1 MIGQN
6 EPRRLESRRPVHEVF
21 DFDFTEQEVKM
32 SGQTDLTF
40 VAKEDGVL
48 NCIVFWYKMALT
60 ADVSLDHTPEQLRE
74 SAAVRGDYNRHAYQ
88 WLPTPLQVSKGDEID
103 IRASYSRSRIRF
115 EIMNKEIPKKPK
127 GVGCP
132 RWLFLR
138 LWDEQRLE
146 AFRKAIE
153 KALEKI
159 MEARDATPKLDRPP
173 LRIVHMGAG
182 LGQISMLTAKCAR
195 EAGITDEEI
204 ETHGSSVIALEQM
217 PKVVKLARRLF
228 RDNGLDRDVFLCSE
242 DVRKLPSQ
250 PQRAQLVICEHF
262 DPGLLGEGILVLL
275 NAARIKMCNAFEHQ
289 VIPSRATIWAAA
301 FEFGE
306 QLRSYDGFDLSALN
320 HYRTGLMTDLDTALA
335 DGSARQLSNV
345 FEVFKFDFEKNLM
358 PDAHSI
364 TFTPISTGKITAI
377 VFWYEMHMDMEGD
390 VILTNWPESIPPAD
404 FSMLEKDLHRVSPL
418 RQAVCNFQGSYIQE
432 VVKDEPIEIDVGY
445 QQAWPQF
452 IWPGTEMVQKESGER
467 IPKPPPMPRHRLYF
481 EKMKTETEKLEQQ
494 LQSGLMYD
502 ETQWSTVRV
511 KGDGRGD
518 GHAHVIGDVGTA
530 TVTVSQASQDAVHDR
545 VHHVH
550 HVTYSD
556 DPPEH
561 LHEYVVHDRVH
572 HVHHVTHSDDPPEH
586 RHEYA
591 TYADRV
597 PGEAKPD
604 WSHVYLSQQHL
615 DPSKVPAEW
624 MDDTGKD
631 TQIIHDHHII
641 FDDLPAVHHVQH
653 IVHHHYDQAQAP
665 APKYTCDGRETQF
678 DDCPDQT
685 RCVACT
691 PVDCLFTEWSRWYDG
706 AGCIGLRFRHRSIQ
720 VRNNECGLPCYG
732 SKMES
737 ELLAEPKPECLKKQ
751 QDCVFSSWSQWSVC
765 KSQVD
770 QAIRERHIDREPL
783 HNGEPCKGSSKETR
797 PCGGPEPMPCIL
809 SDWHEWTP
817 CSATCGEGRHARMRR
832 VKNEDYLSGQTC
844 DDALM
849 ETKECSVSSC
859 PSQDCSISTWSEW
872 SPCGRQSLQK
882 TRNRVVLVSP
892 EGSGMGC
899 NVSLMEA
906 DACAPQAGEDC
917 IVSEWSAWTHCDK
930 SCHGGQTYRHRRLM
944 RYNSFGGT
952 CPTSSLKEVAPCNT
966 QACVPVT
973 RDCAFGDWG
982 NWSTCSQET
991 GEGFSKRLRSL
1002 VPATGDG
1009 KACNGTTVELKAC
1022 QIKPQEV
1029 VDCKW
1034 GSWLDWSDCTKT
1046 CGGGSMR
1053 RSRAVE
1059 AAPRNGGLPCQAE
1072 DKEEVAFCSTMPC
1085 SGECIDGK
1093 WSDWADWG
1101 ECSAYCGSGFQKRRR
1116 SLATL
1121 PTACGAMPEGH
1132 REDYRL
1138 CDPALPAC
1146 EQDQNCRLSLWSSW
1160 SECSKDCHGV
1170 RERVR
1175 HITMFA
1181 RGNGV
1186 PCVNESLKDI
1196 EDCNPLLGGAAP
1208 AACGT
1213 APLQDC
1219 VLQDWSEWSDCSV
1232 TCGGGEQL
1240 RKRTVLQ
1247 ASSNGGRPCN
1257 GTLTLVQGC
1266 SPTPCHVHVAKDCK
1280 WGDWADW
1287 GDCTHCGGQRTR
1299 HRIIE
1304 QLPTLHGK
1312 LCDEEDAKEV
1322 SNCTSY
1328 CHDRKYCVWSEWSG
1342 RECAPTCGVS
1352 TTMRN
1357 RVLKLVD
1364 VADAKD
1370 SLFVG
1375 DKHSGCL
1382 GSQLDV
1388 TTCPSSSEHCTEC
1401 VPVDCAFGPWSE
1413 WNEPTCVGLCERQ
1426 RVVKQMSNECGS
1438 PCSGALQETKHCQS
1452 NSCDAPQDC
1461 EVSDWTEWSHCS
1473 NATGHMGGQRYRR
1486 RDVLQAPKRGG
1497 LACYGDL
1504 GQTKACKGE
1513 LPEPCVMDQWQ
1524 SWGDC
1529 STTCGEGFRSRERTI
1544 KRLADDGGTQC
1555 NGRLSEVKECHAG
1568 FWEDCGL
1575 GSEQDC
1581 EFDAWNDW
1589 SDCSFSMQRERS
1601 RDFKK
1606 RALLGGLPCMGPM
1619 HELETCHHDPV
1630 DCTVS
1635 DWTDWDNCD
1644 RTCGSAHARRQ
1655 REILTFPMHGGKFC
1669 PSDLVE
1675 MKACHLPT
1683 CDLKD
1688 CKVSGWLEWGAC
1700 SASCGPGQQSRV
1712 RAVINLR
1719 EPGGFGCF
1727 FSIAENQACQGSDGA
1742 CSADCEW
1749 ENWDDWSD
1757 CSQSCGGGH
1766 MKRERKIKT
1775 MPSEGGKACDNKD
1788 MTEMLPCN
1796 VGACHEHCVDG
1807 AWAVWEQWSPCSRT
1821 CGGGVTFRR
1830 REVKQMANSCGHPA
1844 IGHDK
1849 ETKFCNVDVHCQKD
1863 KDCLYTGWSSWNEC
1877 SSSCTG
1883 IRFRRRSIAAYGHGD
1898 GLFCQGAL
1906 QEVSMCN
1913 PAEGE
1918 AAPSGCLEGPKVDCV
1933 LSAWSGWDACSATC
1947 DGGEQRRHRYVTQH
1961 PHHGGLACK
1970 GTLVDVRE
1978 CGRDH
1983 CHNGGHPLD
1992 CVYGQWKEWAA
2003 CGQCDGE
2010 RKRVREILVYPAKG
2024 GRECVPAAMEE
2035 VGACPNPCASELACS
2050 WQSCS
2055 GHPDLCARPCV
2066 YIAKRGACNVD
2077 SCNFCH
2083 LGHDPDRPPAK
2094 LDQRSRQILSKLAR
2108 GDVCALL
2115 LGIFRAKIEQM
2126 EQLRDT
2132 AAHILKLLEEEI
2144 AKYPPEGRLAGKRSQ
2159 ELRKFLGRMSLTYSM
2174 TYFSPNLPENLI
2186 VAFERMRQ
2194 SYPSPQGA
2202 DLSLREALVLFPPR
2216 MITAMRNDEDM
2227 DDLITEGAVWRVWVR
2242 VLIEKEGYTGYILQL
2257 FGILHPILCPG
2268 SGLAIHLRLVG
2279 ATEAHDSPVNPVGTA
2294 VGIRRRSFAGAT
2306 TAIIGAGWTRAGKR
2320 SKWSSC
2326 SATCGTGGRR
2336 HRFREM
2342 IKVTRPVNS
2351 GLAGKPHRDLI
2362 QKYRTLYDRTRS
2374 LEEGQMKEIGLA
2386 FLAGFLALSA
2396 VGTFVQRLRRPA
2408 IQVTMVDTEQA
2419 LAGDEAS
2426 DVEEEMLGDGYAAAE
2441 RIALEPNGNPNY
2453 LIDPNNANF
2462 FHMMFFL

>member
-1 MIGQN
+1 MA
-6 EPRRLESRRPVHEVF
+6 RL
-21 DFDFTEQEVKM
+21 
-32 SGQTDLTF
+32 
-40 VAKEDGVL
+40 
-48 NCIVFWYKMALT
+48 
-60 ADVSLDHTPEQLRE
+60 
-74 SAAVRGDYNRHAYQ
+74 RH
-88 WLPTPLQVSKGDEID
+88 
-103 IRASYSRSRIRF
+103 
-115 EIMNKEIPKKPK
+115 
-127 GVGCP
+127 
-132 RWLFLR
+132 
-138 LWDEQRLE
+138 
-146 AFRKAIE
+146 
-153 KALEKI
+153 
-159 MEARDATPKLDRPP
+159 
-173 LRIVHMGAG
+173 
-182 LGQISMLTAKCAR
+182 
-195 EAGITDEEI
+195 
-204 ETHGSSVIALEQM
+204 
-217 PKVVKLARRLF
+217 
-228 RDNGLDRDVFLCSE
+228 
-242 DVRKLPSQ
+242 
-250 PQRAQLVICEHF
+250 
-262 DPGLLGEGILVLL
+262 LVLL
-275 NAARIKMCNAFEHQ
+275 SLTALSF
-289 VIPSRATIWAAA
+289 AAA
-301 FEFGE
+301 AE
-306 QLRSYDGFDLSALN
+306 
-320 HYRTGLMTDLDTALA
+320 
-335 DGSARQLSNV
+335 
-345 FEVFKFDFEKNLM
+345 
-358 PDAHSI
+358 
-364 TFTPISTGKITAI
+364 
-377 VFWYEMHMDMEGD
+377 
-390 VILTNWPESIPPAD
+390 
-404 FSMLEKDLHRVSPL
+404 
-418 RQAVCNFQGSYIQE
+418 
-432 VVKDEPIEIDVGY
+432 
-445 QQAWPQF
+445 
-452 IWPGTEMVQKESGER
+452 
-467 IPKPPPMPRHRLYF
+467 
-481 EKMKTETEKLEQQ
+481 
-494 LQSGLMYD
+494 

-518 GHAHVIGDVGTA
+518 GHAHVIGDVGTV
-530 TVTVSQASQDAVHDR
+530 TVTQEASQDELHDP

-550 HVTYSD
+550 HVIYSD

-561 LHEYVVHDRVH
+561 LH
-572 HVHHVTHSDDPPEH
+572 
-586 RHEYA
+586 HEYA
-591 TYADRV
+591 YADAADDPVV
-597 PGEAKPD
+597 PGQAKPD

-624 MDDTGKD
+624 MDDSGGKD
-631 TQIIHDHHII
+631 TEIIHDHHII

-653 IVHHHYDQAQAP
+653 IVHYHYDQAQAP
-665 APKYTCDGRETQF
+665 VPKHTCDGREVQW

-797 PCGGPEPMPCIL
+797 PCGGPEPLPCIL

-817 CSATCGEGRHARMRR
+817 CSATCGEGRHNRMRR
-832 VKNEDYLSGQTC
+832 VKSEDYLSGQTC

-849 ETKECSVSSC
+849 ETKECSADPC

-882 TRNRVVLVSP
+882 TRNRVVLISP
-892 EGSGMGC
+892 EGAGMGC

-944 RYNSFGGT
+944 RYNSFGGA

-973 RDCAFGDWG
+973 RDCVFGDWSD
-982 NWSTCSQET
+982 WSECSQET
-991 GEGFSKRLRSL
+991 GEGFSKRIRSL
-1002 VPATGDG
+1002 EPATGDR
-1009 KACNGTTVELKAC
+1009 KACNGTTVELQAC

-1059 AAPRNGGLPCQAE
+1059 TAPRNGGLPCQAE
-1072 DKEEVAFCSTMPC
+1072 DKEEVNFCNTMPC

-1093 WSDWADWG
+1093 WSSWADWG

-1121 PTACGAMPEGH
+1121 PTACGAMPEGP
-1132 REDYRL
+1132 REDFRL
-1138 CDPALPAC
+1138 CDPAPPAC
-1146 EQDQNCRLSLWSSW
+1146 EQDQNCRLSLWSTW

-1196 EDCNPLLGGAAP
+1196 EDCNPLLGGAPP

-1257 GTLTLVQGC
+1257 GTLTVVQGC
-1266 SPTPCHVHVAKDCK
+1266 SPTPCHIHVARDCK
-1280 WGDWADW
+1280 WGDWSDW

-1299 HRIIE
+1299 HRVIA

-1312 LCDEEDAKEV
+1312 MCDEEDAKEV

-1370 SLFVG
+1370 YLFVG

-1388 TTCPSSSEHCTEC
+1388 STCPSSSEDCTEC
-1401 VPVDCAFGPWSE
+1401 VPVDCAFGPWSD

-1452 NSCDAPQDC
+1452 NSCEAPEDC
-1461 EVSDWTEWSHCS
+1461 EVSDWSEWSRCS

-1504 GQTKACKGE
+1504 EQTKACKGE

-1524 SWGDC
+1524 SWGSC
-1529 STTCGEGFRSRERTI
+1529 STTCGEGFQSRERTI

-1655 REILTFPMHGGKFC
+1655 REILTFPKHGGDFC
-1669 PSDLVE
+1669 PSDLVQ
-1675 MKACHLPT
+1675 MKACHLPG
-1683 CDLKD
+1683 CNLKD

-1727 FSIAENQACQGSDGA
+1727 FSIAENQACQGGGA
-1742 CSADCEW
+1742 CAADCEW
-1749 ENWDDWSD
+1749 QNWDDWSD

-1775 MPSEGGKACDNKD
+1775 MPSEGGKACDDKD

-1883 IRFRRRSIAAYGHGD
+1883 IRFRRRSIAAYGHGN
-1898 GLFCQGAL
+1898 GLFCQGTL

-1918 AAPSGCLEGPKVDCV
+1918 AQPSGCLEGPKVDCV
-1933 LSAWSGWDACSATC
+1933 LSAWSGWEACSATC

-2050 WQSCS
+2050 WQS
-2055 GHPDLCARPCV
+2055 
-2066 YIAKRGACNVD
+2066 
-2077 SCNFCH
+2077 
-2083 LGHDPDRPPAK
+2083 
-2094 LDQRSRQILSKLAR
+2094 
-2108 GDVCALL
+2108 
-2115 LGIFRAKIEQM
+2115 
-2126 EQLRDT
+2126 
-2132 AAHILKLLEEEI
+2132 
-2144 AKYPPEGRLAGKRSQ
+2144 
-2159 ELRKFLGRMSLTYSM
+2159 
-2174 TYFSPNLPENLI
+2174 
-2186 VAFERMRQ
+2186 
-2194 SYPSPQGA
+2194 
-2202 DLSLREALVLFPPR
+2202 
-2216 MITAMRNDEDM
+2216 
-2227 DDLITEGAVWRVWVR
+2227 W
-2242 VLIEKEGYTGYILQL
+2242 
-2257 FGILHPILCPG
+2257 
-2268 SGLAIHLRLVG
+2268 
-2279 ATEAHDSPVNPVGTA
+2279 
-2294 VGIRRRSFAGAT
+2294 
-2306 TAIIGAGWTRAGKR
+2306 

-2326 SATCGTGGRR
+2326 SATCGTGGKRQ
-2336 HRFREM
+2336 RFREL

-2351 GLAGKPHRDLI
+2351 GLAGKPHGDLI
-2362 QKYRTLYDRTRS
+2362 EKYRTLYDRTRS

-2396 VGTFVQRLRRPA
+2396 IATFVQRLRRPA
-2408 IQVTMVDTEQA
+2408 VGQVAMVDTEQA
-2419 LAGDEAS
+2419 IGDEAS
-2426 DVEEEMLGDGYAAAE
+2426 DVEVPLVAS
-2441 RIALEPNGNPNY
+2441 L
-2453 LIDPNNANF
+2453 
-2462 FHMMFFL
+2462 

>member
-1 MIGQN
+1 
-6 EPRRLESRRPVHEVF
+6 
-21 DFDFTEQEVKM
+21 
-32 SGQTDLTF
+32 
-40 VAKEDGVL
+40 
-48 NCIVFWYKMALT
+48 MA
-60 ADVSLDHTPEQLRE
+60 
-74 SAAVRGDYNRHAYQ
+74 
-88 WLPTPLQVSKGDEID
+88 
-103 IRASYSRSRIRF
+103 RIR
-115 EIMNKEIPKKPK
+115 
-127 GVGCP
+127 
-132 RWLFLR
+132 
-138 LWDEQRLE
+138 
-146 AFRKAIE
+146 
-153 KALEKI
+153 
-159 MEARDATPKLDRPP
+159 
-173 LRIVHMGAG
+173 H
-182 LGQISMLTAKCAR
+182 
-195 EAGITDEEI
+195 
-204 ETHGSSVIALEQM
+204 
-217 PKVVKLARRLF
+217 
-228 RDNGLDRDVFLCSE
+228 
-242 DVRKLPSQ
+242 
-250 PQRAQLVICEHF
+250 
-262 DPGLLGEGILVLL
+262 LVLL
-275 NAARIKMCNAFEHQ
+275 
-289 VIPSRATIWAAA
+289 S
-301 FEFGE
+301 
-306 QLRSYDGFDLSALN
+306 L
-320 HYRTGLMTDLDTALA
+320 TAL
-335 DGSARQLSNV
+335 
-345 FEVFKFDFEKNLM
+345 
-358 PDAHSI
+358 SI
-364 TFTPISTGKITAI
+364 AA
-377 VFWYEMHMDMEGD
+377 E
-390 VILTNWPESIPPAD
+390 
-404 FSMLEKDLHRVSPL
+404 
-418 RQAVCNFQGSYIQE
+418 
-432 VVKDEPIEIDVGY
+432 
-445 QQAWPQF
+445 
-452 IWPGTEMVQKESGER
+452 
-467 IPKPPPMPRHRLYF
+467 
-481 EKMKTETEKLEQQ
+481 
-494 LQSGLMYD
+494 

-530 TVTVSQASQDAVHDR
+530 TVTVSQASQAQDAVHDR

-550 HVTYSD
+550 HVTY
-556 DPPEH
+556 
-561 LHEYVVHDRVH
+561 
-572 HVHHVTHSDDPPEH
+572 SDDPPEH

-720 VRNNECGLPCYG
+720 VRNNECGFPCYG

-1266 SPTPCHVHVAKDCK
+1266 SPSPCHVHVAKDCK

-1370 SLFVG
+1370 YLFVG

-1655 REILTFPMHGGKFC
+1655 REILTFPMHGGNFC

-1757 CSQSCGGGH
+1757 CSQSYGGGH

-2050 WQSCS
+2050 WQS
-2055 GHPDLCARPCV
+2055 
-2066 YIAKRGACNVD
+2066 
-2077 SCNFCH
+2077 
-2083 LGHDPDRPPAK
+2083 
-2094 LDQRSRQILSKLAR
+2094 
-2108 GDVCALL
+2108 
-2115 LGIFRAKIEQM
+2115 
-2126 EQLRDT
+2126 
-2132 AAHILKLLEEEI
+2132 
-2144 AKYPPEGRLAGKRSQ
+2144 
-2159 ELRKFLGRMSLTYSM
+2159 
-2174 TYFSPNLPENLI
+2174 
-2186 VAFERMRQ
+2186 
-2194 SYPSPQGA
+2194 
-2202 DLSLREALVLFPPR
+2202 
-2216 MITAMRNDEDM
+2216 
-2227 DDLITEGAVWRVWVR
+2227 W
-2242 VLIEKEGYTGYILQL
+2242 
-2257 FGILHPILCPG
+2257 
-2268 SGLAIHLRLVG
+2268 
-2279 ATEAHDSPVNPVGTA
+2279 
-2294 VGIRRRSFAGAT
+2294 
-2306 TAIIGAGWTRAGKR
+2306 

-2419 LAGDEAS
+2419 LAGEEAS
-2426 DVEEEMLGDGYAAAE
+2426 DVEVPLVAS
-2441 RIALEPNGNPNY
+2441 L
-2453 LIDPNNANF
+2453 
-2462 FHMMFFL
+2462 